1 MLAFDF
7 LVTGGALLP
16 LSHAAGPR
24 HPVLERLESRPV
36 LAKLAHKLI
45 ETPIPQDWVGFAT
58 QLQHQRSG
66 GPSYLFGVRRLK
78 GWWYYYFV
86 AIAVKTPEC
95 ILVLIALRFVLSR
108 NFHKNVD
115 DRAGSCRHLP
125 SHF

>member
-16 LSHAAGPR
+16 LSHASGPR

-58 QLQHQRSG
+58 QLQHQHSG

-125 SHF
+125 AHF